1 MPSLRRVVAVLLPVL
16 VAACEFRP
24 FEIDSSRRASRSA
37 AALQVSTEPLGP
49 FGHNPNPRPIAVCYS
64 SQFNTREEVVQ
75 RARELCPNEGAIG
88 FFEEDA
94 FFNGCSLFQPFR
106 VTFICTP
113 GPAPASP
120 YN

>member
-1 MPSLRRVVAVLLPVL
+1 MPILRRVVAVLLLVL
-16 VAACEFRP
+16 VAACESRP
-24 FEIDSSRRASRSA
+24 FEIDSSRRAWRSA
-37 AALQVSTEPLGP
+37 AAFQVSTEPLGP
-49 FGHNPNPRPIAVCYS
+49 FDYNPNPRPIAICYS
-64 SQFNTREEVVQ
+64 SQFNSQEEVVQ
-75 RARELCPNEGAIG
+75 RARELCPNGGAIR

-94 FFNGCSLFQPFR
+94 FFNECSLFQPFR